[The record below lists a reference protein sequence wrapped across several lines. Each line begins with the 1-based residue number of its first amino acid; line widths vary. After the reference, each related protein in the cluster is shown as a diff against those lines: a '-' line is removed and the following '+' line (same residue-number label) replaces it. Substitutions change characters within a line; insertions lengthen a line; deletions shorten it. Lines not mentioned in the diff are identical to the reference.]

1 MTRPLIVLAI
11 AVVLLSLIAATSE
24 IDRAWLGGA
33 SHERRMPEFALP
45 GVLDPR
51 RVLRSTQITAKVSL
65 VNIWATWC
73 VPCRREHGM
82 LMRVSRESGVPIFGL
97 NFRDQRAD
105 ARRWL
110 ESLGDPYRASGFD
123 AEGVVARQLDVYGL
137 PETLVIDADG
147 RIAYRHV
154 GALSEEVW
162 RLHLQPSLARLRQAT
177 P

>member
-1 MTRPLIVLAI
+1 
-11 AVVLLSLIAATSE
+11 
-24 IDRAWLGGA
+24 
-33 SHERRMPEFALP
+33 
-45 GVLDPR
+45 
-51 RVLRSTQITAKVSL
+51 VSL